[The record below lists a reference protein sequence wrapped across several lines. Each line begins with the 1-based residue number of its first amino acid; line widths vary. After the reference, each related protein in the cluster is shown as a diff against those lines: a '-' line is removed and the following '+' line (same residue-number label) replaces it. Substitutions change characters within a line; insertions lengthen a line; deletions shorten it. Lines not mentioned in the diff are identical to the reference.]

1 MSLNYYTIE
10 NLTKTDIYFNYDHD
24 HRQIAQLEKWT
35 ALADKW
41 FQLHGNELRKKF
53 SDRWSGQN
61 GRFKKEI
68 AKLEKSFH
76 RKCSHKA
83 VYPQQPAYGEISY
96 EDQTY
101 EDVQESTISSST
113 RKRRS
118 DDNSESLDNSG
129 ERIIHII
136 RNIEKWV
143 ETYIRTCPNSERIVK
158 RWGGSNG
165 SGGFVGKWERQIT
178 KNPIFQEQAEAL
190 KKRYFRNSANGNQ
203 RCGRIFREFGL
214 HGHPLQLYDAAADPR
229 NGIGRLGD
237 TDFGNNQL
245 MSMKPEPGIF

>member
-1 MSLNYYTIE
+1 M
-10 NLTKTDIYFNYDHD
+10 
-24 HRQIAQLEKWT
+24 EKWS

-41 FQLHGNELRKKF
+41 FRLHGNELRKKF

-61 GRFKKEI
+61 GRFKREI

-83 VYPQQPAYGEISY
+83 VYPQKPDNLESSN
-96 EDQTY
+96 EEQTY
-101 EDVQESTISSST
+101 EDVQESKISSST

-136 RNIEKWV
+136 RNIEQWV

-165 SGGFVGKWERQIT
+165 SGGFVGKWEREIS
-178 KNPIFQEQAEAL
+178 KNPIFQEQAEAQI
-190 KKRYFRNSANGNQ
+190 KRYYRNGANGEE
-203 RCGRIFREFGL
+203 RCGRIYKHFGL
-214 HGHPLQLYDAAADPR
+214 HIGHDDVPLNLYDAAVDPR
-229 NGIGRLGD
+229 NGIDRLID
-237 TDFGNNQL
+237 TDFGNNHL
-245 MSMKPEPGIF
+245 MSMKPEPGIFHKTANIQYIIYSVSTVSQSNLKY